1 MAGRIGYYGGVVKD
15 GLVLDLDAAKL
26 DSYPRT
32 GTSWKDISGN
42 QNNGTLIN
50 GPTFDSGNG
59 GSIVFDGSNDRV
71 NLGTSSNLKFTTN
84 FTISIW
90 LKFNSTAGT
99 QTIISNNSLG
109 GYGIIS
115 QLTPSSRVQTYYY
128 INGVYYNVGEQI
140 SNYNT
145 NSWYNIVSTFNG
157 STISYY
163 RNSVLIQSTNIVG
176 SVTTTSEPL
185 TIGANPES
193 LGSTFSD
200 FFNGRIATI
209 QLYNKPLSPQEVLQN
224 YNATK
229 KRFGL

>member
-1 MAGRIGYYGGVVKD
+1 
-15 GLVLDLDAAKL
+15 
-26 DSYPRT
+26 
-32 GTSWKDISGN
+32 
-42 QNNGTLIN
+42 
-50 GPTFDSGNG
+50 
-59 GSIVFDGSNDRV
+59 
-71 NLGTSSNLKFTTN
+71 
-84 FTISIW
+84 
-90 LKFNSTAGT
+90 
-99 QTIISNNSLG
+99 LG

-200 FFNGRIATI
+200 FFNGKIAQTQI
-209 QLYNKPLSPQEVLQN
+209 YNRALSSQEVLQN